1 MAHIRT
7 PICPALLALATS
19 LSAASVGDPQIG
31 TDHAQMQGELSCST
45 FERLEATAFAQFK
58 QRYGHAPA
66 TAVERVIAHFAW
78 RTEHHQH
85 ADGNLVYY
93 GKGCK
98 GALGGE
104 PDGLGYNRDGLMGL
118 FAHSTG
124 LCYSIHA
131 QFTPFIQKTLGDY
144 LAASCTL
151 VPGHTSMEAFAD
163 GRWRLADM
171 TCGHMVFDKD
181 PQQPIGILDIAAAQG
196 RSGELNGGF
205 LKMKLCPFGD
215 NLKTYASVKEPEGE
229 GRQKLFGYLGMPI
242 VYALR
247 SGESF
252 TRWRLPDGGDGV
264 EAIWSQDYNEKAG
277 DHAKHRGMARRE
289 TFMTFGPVGN
299 GSIGRKGTKNPPLV
313 YSAKGAFDYAPDL
326 QTLDPKSEYGW
337 SASANV
343 AASGGKLVA
352 NGGEGHVVIAHAA
365 PYPVAAHQADNADG
379 AWNVFKNPCDKTAI
393 FSGTVSAASRVLL
406 SLDAGQSWEEIG
418 SADKAFSLDFSNRV
432 KGRFS
437 YQLKV
442 ALPAGGELAAPKL
455 RTVVQVGPA
464 VFPWL
469 KDQGS
474 TITYQAS
481 NLGVIHGGPDHRL
494 AKAFRAAALDAD
506 GWQVYKLEAPGAI
519 RSLHGVSM
527 VSGRKEMAVE
537 TSLDGK
543 TWDVA
548 MAPTT
553 LGRAGKDKNSSIWGN
568 GTLGFMWGDRTYAD
582 GTSTT
587 GYIRFK
593 NGDESATQVY
603 ATYALPGKA
612 VGLDVTV
619 NWSDAAGPNHEAS
632 NSFAAAAGP
641 QTWTV
646 KTGKDTVTNWVRFQP
661 AAK

>member
-1 MAHIRT
+1 MVHDRIAFRV
-7 PICPALLALATS
+7 PALLATVAVVS
-19 LSAASVGDPQIG
+19 GAVGDPQIS

-45 FERLEATAFAQFK
+45 FERLEATAFAQFAS
-58 QRYGHAPA
+58 RYGHAPA

-85 ADGNLVYY
+85 ADGNLVFY

-98 GALGGE
+98 GALGGD
-104 PDGLGYNRDGLMGL
+104 PDGLGYNRDGLLGL

-151 VPGHTSMEAFAD
+151 VPGHTSFEAFAD

-171 TCGHMVFDKD
+171 TCGHMVFDRD

-196 RSGELNGGF
+196 RSKDLNGGF
-205 LKMKLCPFGD
+205 LKMKLGPFGD
-215 NLKTYASVKEPEGE
+215 KLNTYDSVKEPEGE
-229 GRQKLFGYLGMPI
+229 GKQKLFGFLGMPV

-247 SGESF
+247 SGETF
-252 TRWRLPDGGDGV
+252 TRWRQPDGGDGV

-277 DHAKHRGMARRE
+277 DHPKHHGMARRE
-289 TFMTFGPVGN
+289 TFMTFGAVGN

-313 YSAKGAFDYAPDL
+313 YSAKGVFEYAPDL
-326 QTLDPKSEYGW
+326 KTLDPKSEYGW

-343 AASGGKLVA
+343 TATGGKLVA
-352 NGGEGHVVIAHAA
+352 TGAEGHVIVTHAA
-365 PYPVAAHQADNADG
+365 PYPIAAHQADNAD
-379 AWNVFKNPCDKTAI
+379 AVWSVVKNPCDKTAI
-393 FSGTVSAASRVLL
+393 FAGTTSAAARVLL
-406 SLDAGQSWEEIG
+406 SLDAGQTWEEIG
-418 SADKAFSLDFSNRV
+418 AADKAFSLDFSDRV

-437 YQLKV
+437 YQLKLV
-442 ALPAGGELAAPKL
+442 LPAGGELSAPTL

-481 NLGVIHGGPDHRL
+481 NLGVIHGGPDHRM
-494 AKAFRAAALDAD
+494 AKAFRAAELDGN
-506 GWQVYKLEAPGAI
+506 GWQAYKLEAPGAI

-527 VSGRKEMAVE
+527 VAGRKEMSVE
-537 TSLDGK
+537 TSVDGK

-548 MAPTT
+548 MAPIS

-568 GTLGFMWGDRTYAD
+568 GTLGFMWGDRTYANNKA
-582 GTSTT
+582 TT

-593 NGDESATQVY
+593 NGEETATQVY
-603 ATYALPGKA
+603 ATYELPGKA

-632 NSFAAAAGP
+632 NSFKAASGP
-641 QTWTV
+641 QAWTV
-646 KTGKDTVTNWVRFQP
+646 KTGKDTVTNWVRFKP